1 MVCGSGNRIFGSLKN
16 QENQDTRGPFF
27 RINRLP
33 SSIVDLN
40 LVGVA
45 LTQGC
50 TTTTH
55 TEVWCYKWTT
65 LPTTLPKIKIT
76 NHDYQANPHCH
87 QEKQRS
93 THNRKENHHHH
104 HHPPPP
110 DYRHRPQTAP
120 PLNPFANDGYCPN
133 EPWNTVASTK
143 KKKMPKLMP
152 SPRLINWIGSPRN
165 ICHHF
170 NPTFETYYRNS
181 QGTKTMWTNS
191 KTQWKNCNKGLT
203 RPKSYANTKL
213 HIY

>member
-1 MVCGSGNRIFGSLKN
+1 MVGKSHFWESQKSRPK
-16 QENQDTRGPFF
+16 GPFT
-27 RINRLP
+27 NP
-33 SSIVDLN
+33 SIAFHPTILTHHRRPC
-40 LVGVA
+40 GACWHKVA
-45 LTQGC
+45 Q
-50 TTTTH
+50 TTTH

-76 NHDYQANPHCH
+76 NHDHQANPHCRH
-87 QEKQRS
+87 EKQRS

-170 NPTFETYYRNS
+170 NPTFETYDRNS
-181 QGTKTMWTNS
+181 
-191 KTQWKNCNKGLT
+191 
-203 RPKSYANTKL
+203 
-213 HIY
+213 